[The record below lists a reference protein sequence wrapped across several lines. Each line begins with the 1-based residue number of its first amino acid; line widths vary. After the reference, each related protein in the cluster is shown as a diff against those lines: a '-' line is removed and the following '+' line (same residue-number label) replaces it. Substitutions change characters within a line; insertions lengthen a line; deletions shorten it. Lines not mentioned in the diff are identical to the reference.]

1 MNYFPKKNFLT
12 PIKSNCSK
20 GNVFLSTQINKNI
33 NNNSKIQNK
42 RGEEE
47 NKIYNKMQKL
57 INDNTKD
64 QNRKKILNNYNKKK
78 KKKA

>member
-20 GNVFLSTQINKNI
+20 GNVFLSTQINKKV

-64 QNRKKILNNYNKKK
+64 QKRKKILNDYNKKK
-78 KKKA
+78 KKA